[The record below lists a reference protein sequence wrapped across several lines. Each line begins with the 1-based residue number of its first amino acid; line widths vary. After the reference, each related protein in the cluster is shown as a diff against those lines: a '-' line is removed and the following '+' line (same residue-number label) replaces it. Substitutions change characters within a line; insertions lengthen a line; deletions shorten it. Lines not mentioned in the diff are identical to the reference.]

1 MGILRLGKSD
11 QNRQQL
17 FAGARIAGA
26 CGISNDERIL
36 HFFSV
41 VDIKMVHLILGFMV
55 SFLAD
60 PVLSGFTTAAA
71 IAIGTAQV

>member
-11 QNRQQL
+11 QNRHQL

-26 CGISNDERIL
+26 CGISNERIL